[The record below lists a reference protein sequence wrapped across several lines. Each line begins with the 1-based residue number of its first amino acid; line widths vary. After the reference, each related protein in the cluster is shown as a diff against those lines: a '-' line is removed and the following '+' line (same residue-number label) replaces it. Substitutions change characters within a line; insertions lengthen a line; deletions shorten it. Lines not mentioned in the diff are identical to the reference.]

1 MDRNGL
7 LTLYRSMLIARGV
20 DRIEHELTSRGE
32 AFFHLSGA
40 GHEGTAVLANHLTQS
55 DWLHCHYRDRAL
67 LVARGL
73 SPRTFFDTLLCNEF
87 SPGSGRRMSA
97 FFNDPELHIL
107 SMVTPTGNN
116 ALQAVGA
123 AAAIKQP
130 EDTPIVYCGVGD
142 GTTQQGEW
150 LEAVG
155 EAVRSK
161 LPVLFMV
168 QDNKW
173 AISTTTQGKTF
184 YSLPDGTEATEFFGL
199 PIHYID
205 GTDVVTADQ
214 QIGTIIAEMRKT
226 SQPALVV
233 FQVER
238 LTSHTNAD
246 DQTVYRDADD
256 IEEAKLSGDP
266 ILSTRQQLLSMGLT
280 SAELDLIQTQVN
292 DQLAAAEQEAL
303 DAGTPLASMDAG
315 RQHPVELTHPSKEKA
330 GVDDLPQ
337 LNMKNAIREV
347 LKNHLL
353 DNATVTL
360 YGEDIEDPKG
370 DVFGVTKGLSTRFP
384 GRVINS
390 PLSESTIVGA
400 AIGRAMVGERPVAF
414 IQFADFMPT
423 AYNQIVNELATIHWR
438 TDGQTSVPVIVMIA
452 CGGYRPGLGPYHA
465 QTHESVM
472 AHCPGVDVVM
482 PSTAHD
488 AAGLLNAAFESK
500 RPTVFFY
507 PKTLLNDSEQ
517 TTSDNVDDQ
526 FVPLGVARKTR
537 SGRDITFVAW
547 GNTVAVCE
555 KTADALEQAGIE
567 SEVIDLRSLTPW
579 DQQLVL
585 SSAEKTARLV
595 VVHEDNHTCGLGSE
609 IIATVA
615 ENANVPIAVRRVTRP
630 DTFIPCNF
638 ENQVDVLPGFK
649 RTLTVAAELLDLDL
663 AWEEAPE
670 KEAGVE
676 FIQAIGSGPADEAV
690 EIVEIL
696 IESGES
702 LECGDPVASVE
713 ATKSVFDITSPVD
726 GVVTEIL
733 CQAGDN
739 VRVGAPMVKLATDA
753 SLRPKPITE
762 EQHGTPFLTRRKSEN
777 TIVLAHSLPER
788 RSFEVG
794 LSHVQYNEGSK
805 LITNEFLL
813 GENAEMTSE
822 DIIRRT
828 GIRQRYWVDQNEDAI
843 SMAVGSCQKVLE
855 QEGLLI
861 DDIDL
866 LICSTTSPMSMTPSM
881 ACRILN
887 GLSTGKDTM
896 IQAYDISA
904 ACSGY
909 LYALQSGYDFLQST
923 PNGRVLITTAEVL
936 SPLLDLEDFDTSILF
951 GDAATATVLYGE
963 SHVEKSAAK
972 LHRPE
977 LSAKGED
984 GTTLSVPLRNS
995 GFIQMKGRRVFQ
1007 EAVRCM
1013 MNSLNRVCTRDEL
1026 QVEDLDLVVPHQAN
1040 QRIIDAIQH
1049 RISPTVF
1056 SNIAQHGNTSSST
1069 IPLCLSEVLP
1079 AAQQDQTIGL
1089 CAFGGGFK
1097 FGAGI
1102 IKTL

>member
-337 LNMKNAIREV
+337 LNMKDAIREV

-384 GRVINS
+384 GRVMNS

-670 KEAGVE
+670 KEVGVE

-762 EQHGTPFLTRRKSEN
+762 EQHGTPILTRRKSDN

-1089 CAFGGGFK
+1089 CAFGGGFT

>member
-1 MDRNGL
+1 MDRKRL
-7 LTLYRSMLIARGV
+7 LSLYRNMLIARGV
-20 DRIEHELTSRGE
+20 DRIEQELTSRGE

-40 GHEGTAVLANHLTQS
+40 GHEGTAVLANHLTEA

-155 EAVRSK
+155 EAVRSQ

-184 YSLPDGTEATEFFGL
+184 YSLPNGQQATEFFGL

-205 GTDVVTADQ
+205 GTDVVSADQ
-214 QIGTIIAEMRKT
+214 QVGAIVAQMRRT
-226 SQPALVV
+226 SEPALVV

-246 DQTVYRDADD
+246 DQTVYRNVDD
-256 IEEAKLSGDP
+256 IEEATLNGDP
-266 ILSTRQQLLSMGLT
+266 ILIAKQHLLGLGLT
-280 SAELDLIQTQVN
+280 ESELSIMETQVN

-303 DAGTPLASMDAG
+303 EAGKPLPSMDAG
-315 RQHPVELTHPSKEKA
+315 IQHPVELTHPSKEKPGSA
-330 GVDDLPQ
+330 DLPQ
-337 LNMKNAIREV
+337 LNMKDAIREV

-353 DNATVTL
+353 DDASVTL

-384 GRVINS
+384 GRVMNS

-400 AIGRAMVGERPVAF
+400 AIGRAMVGQRPVAF

-438 TDGQTSVPVIVMIA
+438 TDGQTSVPVVVMIA

-488 AAGLLNAAFESK
+488 AAGLLNAAFESN

-507 PKTLLNDSEQ
+507 PKTLLNDSER
-517 TTSDNVDDQ
+517 TTSENVQEQ

-537 SGRDITFVAW
+537 SGRDITFVSW

-555 KTADALEQAGIE
+555 KTADALEKVGIE
-567 SEVIDLRSLTPW
+567 SEIIDLRSLTPW
-579 DQQLVL
+579 DQQIVL
-585 SSAEKTARLV
+585 SSAEKTARMI

-609 IIATVA
+609 IVATVA
-615 ENANVPIAVRRVTRP
+615 EHAKVPVAVRRVTRP

-663 AWEEAPE
+663 DWEEAPA

-676 FIQAIGSGPADEAV
+676 FIQAIGSGPADESV
-690 EIVEIL
+690 EVVEIL
-696 IESGES
+696 IEPGET
-702 LECGDPVASVE
+702 LECGDRVASVE

-726 GVVTEIL
+726 GAVSEIL
-733 CQAGDN
+733 CNVGDT
-739 VRVGAPMVKLATDA
+739 VRVGAPMVKLTTDV
-753 SLRPKPITE
+753 SIRPKPITQE
-762 EQHGTPFLTRRKSEN
+762 PHGTPLLTRRKSNN
-777 TIVLAHSLPER
+777 TIILSRPVTER
-788 RSFEVG
+788 RAFEVG
-794 LSHVQYNEGSK
+794 LSNVQFNEGSR

-813 GENAEMTSE
+813 GKTTDMTSE

-843 SMAVGSCQKVLE
+843 SMAVGSCQRVLE

-887 GLSTGKDTM
+887 GLSAGKETM
-896 IQAYDISA
+896 IQAFDISA

-923 PNGRVLITTAEVL
+923 PHGRVLITTAEVL
-936 SPLLDLEDFDTSILF
+936 SPLLDLDDFDTSILF

-963 SHVEKSAAK
+963 NHLDRATAK
-972 LHRPE
+972 LHRPD

-1013 MNSLNRVCTRDEL
+1013 MSSLNRVCTREEL

-1040 QRIIDAIQH
+1040 QRIMDAIQH
-1049 RISPTVF
+1049 RISPQVF

-1069 IPLCLSEVLP
+1069 IPLCLSEILP

-1089 CAFGGGFK
+1089 CAFGGGFT

>member
-1 MDRNGL
+1 MDRDQL
-7 LTLYRSMLIARGV
+7 LSLYRNMLLARGI
-20 DRIEHELTSRGE
+20 DRIEQELTSRGE

-40 GHEGTAVLANHLTQS
+40 GHEGTAVLADHLTS
-55 DWLHCHYRDRAL
+55 EDWLHCHYRDRAL

-73 SPRTFFDTLLCNEF
+73 SPRTFFDTLLCNQF

-97 FFNDPELHIL
+97 FFSDPDLHIM

-123 AAAIKQP
+123 AAAIKQA
-130 EDTPIVYCGVGD
+130 DNTPLVYCGVGD

-155 EAVRSK
+155 EAVRSQ

-173 AISTTTQGKTF
+173 AISTTTHGKTF
-184 YSLPDGTEATEFFGL
+184 YSLPEGKQATEFFGM
-199 PIHYID
+199 PIHYIN
-205 GTDVVTADQ
+205 GTDVVTAHHRVGAVVQ
-214 QIGTIIAEMRKT
+214 EIRTT
-226 SQPALVV
+226 SKPALIV

-246 DQTVYRDADD
+246 DHTVYRNLDD
-256 IEEAKLSGDP
+256 IEEAQLNSDP
-266 ILSTRQQLLSMGLT
+266 IQSAQQQLLSMGLT
-280 SAELDLIQTQVN
+280 ESDLDIIQSQVD

-303 DAGTPLASMDAG
+303 DAKAPLASLNASK
-315 RQHPVELTHPSKEKA
+315 QHPIELTHPSKEKF
-330 GVDDLPQ
+330 GSEDLPQ
-337 LNMKNAIREV
+337 INMKDALREV

-353 DNATVTL
+353 DDARVTL

-384 GRVINS
+384 GQVMNS

-423 AYNQIVNELATIHWR
+423 AYNQIVNELATMHWR

-482 PSTAHD
+482 PSSAHD
-488 AAGLLNAAFESK
+488 AAGLLNAAFESE
-500 RPTVFFY
+500 RPTIFFY
-507 PKTLLNDSEQ
+507 PKTLLNDSKQ
-517 TTSDNVDDQ
+517 TTSENVDQQ
-526 FVPLGVARKTR
+526 FVPLGVARKQR
-537 SGRDITFVAW
+537 SGRDITLVGW

-555 KTADALEQAGIE
+555 KTADALEQAGFE

-585 SSAEKTARLV
+585 SSSEKTARLV

-609 IIATVA
+609 IVATVA
-615 ENANVPIAVRRVTRP
+615 EKAKVPVAVRRVTRP

-638 ENQVDVLPGFK
+638 ENQTEVLPGFK
-649 RTLTVAAELLDLDL
+649 RTLSVAAELLDLDL
-663 AWEEAPE
+663 DWEEAPE
-670 KEAGVE
+670 KEPGVE
-676 FIQAIGSGPADEAV
+676 FIEAIGSGPADESV
-690 EIVEIL
+690 EVVEL
-696 IESGES
+696 LVKAGEQ
-702 LECGDPVASVE
+702 LDCGDPVASVE

-726 GVVTEIL
+726 GVVAEIL
-733 CQAGDN
+733 CKVGDVVN
-739 VRVGAPMVKLATDA
+739 VGVPMFKLSTDA
-753 SLRPKPITE
+753 NFRPKPITQ
-762 EQHGTPFLTRRKSEN
+762 EQHGKPILSRRKSEN

-788 RSFEVG
+788 RAFEVG
-794 LSHVQYNEGSK
+794 LSNVQFHEGSK
-805 LITNEFLL
+805 LITNEALL
-813 GENAEMTSE
+813 GENAAMTSE

-843 SMAVGSCQKVLE
+843 TMAVGSCQNVLE

-887 GLSTGKDTM
+887 GLSSGKDTM

-909 LYALQSGYDFLQST
+909 LYALQAGYDFLQST
-923 PNGRVLITTAEVL
+923 PNGRVLVTTAEVL
-936 SPLLDLEDFDTSILF
+936 SPLLDLQDFDTSILF

-963 SHVEKSAAK
+963 SHLEKSAAK
-972 LHRPE
+972 LHRPD

-1013 MNSLNRVCTRDEL
+1013 MSSLNRVCSHEQL
-1026 QVEDLDLVVPHQAN
+1026 QVKDLDLVVPHQAN

-1049 RISPTVF
+1049 RISPQVF

-1069 IPLCLSEVLP
+1069 IPLCLSEILP
-1079 AAQQDQTIGL
+1079 TAASDETIGL
-1089 CAFGGGFK
+1089 CAFGGGFT

>member
-337 LNMKNAIREV
+337 LNMKDAIREV

-384 GRVINS
+384 GRVMNS

-609 IIATVA
+609 IVATVA

-670 KEAGVE
+670 KEVGVE

-762 EQHGTPFLTRRKSEN
+762 EQHGTPILTRRKSEN

-1089 CAFGGGFK
+1089 CAFGGGFT

>member
-337 LNMKNAIREV
+337 LNMKDAIREV

-384 GRVINS
+384 GRVMNS

-670 KEAGVE
+670 KEVGVE

-762 EQHGTPFLTRRKSEN
+762 EQHGTPILTRRKSDN

-1026 QVEDLDLVVPHQAN
+1026 QVEELDLVVPHQAN

-1089 CAFGGGFK
+1089 CAFGGGFT

>member
-97 FFNDPELHIL
+97 FFNDSELHIL

-337 LNMKNAIREV
+337 LNMKDAIREV

-384 GRVINS
+384 GRVMNS

-609 IIATVA
+609 IVATVA

-670 KEAGVE
+670 KEVGVE

-726 GVVTEIL
+726 GVVTDIL

-762 EQHGTPFLTRRKSEN
+762 EQHGTPILTRRKSDN

-1089 CAFGGGFK
+1089 CAFGGGFT

>member
-384 GRVINS
+384 GRVMNS

-609 IIATVA
+609 IVATVA

-936 SPLLDLEDFDTSILF
+936 SPLLDLKDFDTSILF

-1089 CAFGGGFK
+1089 CAFGGGFT

>member
-256 IEEAKLSGDP
+256 IEEAKLGGDP

-337 LNMKNAIREV
+337 LNMKDAIREV

-384 GRVINS
+384 GRVMNS

-609 IIATVA
+609 IVATVA

-670 KEAGVE
+670 KEVGVE

-726 GVVTEIL
+726 GVVTDIL

-762 EQHGTPFLTRRKSEN
+762 EQHGTPILTRRKSEN
-777 TIVLAHSLPER
+777 TIVLAHSLPEHR
-788 RSFEVG
+788 AFEVG

-1026 QVEDLDLVVPHQAN
+1026 QVEELDLVVPHQAN

-1089 CAFGGGFK
+1089 CAFGGGFT

>member
-256 IEEAKLSGDP
+256 IEEAKLGGDP

-303 DAGTPLASMDAG
+303 DAGTPLASMDAD
-315 RQHPVELTHPSKEKA
+315 RQHPVELTHPSKEKV

-337 LNMKNAIREV
+337 LNMKDAIREV

-384 GRVINS
+384 GRVMNS

-609 IIATVA
+609 IVATVA

-762 EQHGTPFLTRRKSEN
+762 EQHGTPILTRRKSEN

-788 RSFEVG
+788 RAFEVG

-843 SMAVGSCQKVLE
+843 SMAVGSSQKVLE

-1013 MNSLNRVCTRDEL
+1013 MNSLNRVCRRDEL
-1026 QVEDLDLVVPHQAN
+1026 QVEELDLVVPHQAN

-1089 CAFGGGFK
+1089 CAFGGGFT

>member
-256 IEEAKLSGDP
+256 IEEAKLGGDP

-337 LNMKNAIREV
+337 LNMKDAIREV

-384 GRVINS
+384 GRVMNS

-609 IIATVA
+609 IVATVA

-726 GVVTEIL
+726 GVVTDIL

-762 EQHGTPFLTRRKSEN
+762 EQHGTPILTRRKSEN
-777 TIVLAHSLPER
+777 TIVLAHSLPEHR
-788 RSFEVG
+788 AFEVG

-1013 MNSLNRVCTRDEL
+1013 MNSLNRVCRRDEL
-1026 QVEDLDLVVPHQAN
+1026 QVEELDLVVPHQAN

-1089 CAFGGGFK
+1089 CAFGGGFT

>member
-337 LNMKNAIREV
+337 LNMKDAIREV

-384 GRVINS
+384 GRVMNS

-609 IIATVA
+609 IVATVA

-762 EQHGTPFLTRRKSEN
+762 EQHGTPILTRRKSEN

-1089 CAFGGGFK
+1089 CAFGGGFT

>member
-609 IIATVA
+609 IVATVA

-670 KEAGVE
+670 KEVGVE

-1089 CAFGGGFK
+1089 CAFGGGFT

>member
-1 MDRNGL
+1 MDRNRL
-7 LTLYRSMLIARGV
+7 LSLYRSMLLARGI
-20 DRIEHELTSRGE
+20 DRMEQELTSRGE

-40 GHEGTAVLANHLTQS
+40 GHEGTAVLARHLTAE

-73 SPRTFFDTLLCNEF
+73 SPRTFFDTLLCNEY

-116 ALQAVGA
+116 ALQAVGVA
-123 AAAIKQP
+123 ASIKKP
-130 EDTPIVYCGVGD
+130 ENTPLVYCGVGD

-150 LEAVG
+150 LEAIG
-155 EAVRSK
+155 EAVRSN

-173 AISTTTQGKTF
+173 AISTTTQGRTF
-184 YSLPDGTEATEFFGL
+184 YSLPGEQQASEFFGM

-205 GTDVVTADQ
+205 GTDVVAADQ
-214 QIGTIIAEMRKT
+214 QVGEVVAEIRATGK
-226 SQPALVV
+226 PALVV
-233 FQVER
+233 FEVER

-246 DQTVYRDADD
+246 DQTLYRNQDD
-256 IEEAKLSGDP
+256 IDEAQLNGDP
-266 ILSTRQQLLSMGLT
+266 VLAAQEQLLKLGLT
-280 SAELDLIQTQVN
+280 EAELKIIQSQVS
-292 DQLAAAEQEAL
+292 DQLAAAQQEAL
-303 DAGTPLASMDAG
+303 DAKAPLAALDACK
-315 RQHPVELTHPSKEKA
+315 QHPIELTHPSREKF
-330 GVDDLPQ
+330 GSDELPQ
-337 LNMKNAIREV
+337 INMKDALREV

-353 DNATVTL
+353 DDPGVTL
-360 YGEDIEDPKG
+360 CGEDIEDPKG

-384 GRVINS
+384 GRVTNS

-423 AYNQIVNELATIHWR
+423 AYNQIVNELATMHWR
-438 TDGQTSVPVIVMIA
+438 TDGQTSAPVIVMIA

-488 AAGLLNAAFESK
+488 AAGLLNAAFQSE
-500 RPTVFFY
+500 RPTIFFY
-507 PKTLLNDSEQ
+507 PKTLLNDSTQ
-517 TTSDNVDDQ
+517 TTSEDVHEQ

-537 SGRDITFVAW
+537 AGRDITFVGW
-547 GNTVAVCE
+547 GNTVSICE
-555 KTADALEQAGIE
+555 KTAKALDQVGIE

-585 SSAEKTARLV
+585 SSAEKTARII

-609 IIATVA
+609 IVATVA
-615 ENANVPIAVRRVTRP
+615 EKAKVPVAVRRVTRP

-638 ENQVDVLPGFK
+638 ENQTEVLPGFK
-649 RTLTVAAELLDLDL
+649 RTLSVAAELLNLDL
-663 AWEEAPE
+663 HWEESAE
-670 KEAGVE
+670 KEAGIE
-676 FIQAIGSGPADEAV
+676 FIRAIGSGPADESV
-690 EIVEIL
+690 ELVEFL
-696 IESGES
+696 VQTGEEI
-702 LECGDPVASVE
+702 ECGDPVASVE

-726 GVVTEIL
+726 GVVSEIL
-733 CQAGDN
+733 CRAGESVD
-739 VRVGAPMVKLATDA
+739 VGAPLIKLTTDA
-753 SLRPKPITE
+753 SVRPKPVTQ
-762 EQHGTPFLTRRKSEN
+762 EQHGKPVLTRRESEN
-777 TIVLAHSLPER
+777 TIVLAQNLAKR
-788 RSFEVG
+788 RAFEVG
-794 LSHVQYNEGSK
+794 LSHVQYHEGSK
-805 LITNEFLL
+805 LVTNETLL
-813 GENAEMTSE
+813 GDNADMTSE
-822 DIIRRT
+822 DIVRRT
-828 GIRQRYWVDQNEDAI
+828 GIRQRYWIDQNEDAI
-843 SMAVGSCQKVLE
+843 SMAVSSCQRVLE

-866 LICSTTSPMSMTPSM
+866 LICSTTSPMSMIPSM

-887 GLSTGKDTM
+887 GLSSGKDTM

-909 LYALQSGYDFLQST
+909 LYALQSGYDFLQSM
-923 PNGRVLITTAEVL
+923 PHGRVLITTAEVL
-936 SPLLDLEDFDTSILF
+936 SPLLDLKDFNTSILF

-963 SHVEKSAAK
+963 AHLERSAAK
-972 LHRPE
+972 LHRPD

-1013 MNSLNRVCTRDEL
+1013 MSSLNRVCSREHVQLD
-1026 QVEDLDLVVPHQAN
+1026 QLDLVIPHQAN

-1049 RISPTVF
+1049 RISPKVF
-1056 SNIAQHGNTSSST
+1056 SNIANHGNTSSST

-1079 AAQQDQTIGL
+1079 EAGRDKTIGL
-1089 CAFGGGFK
+1089 CAFGGGFT
-1097 FGAGI
+1097 FGASI
-1102 IKTL
+1102 IETL

>member
-97 FFNDPELHIL
+97 FFNDSELHIL

-337 LNMKNAIREV
+337 LNMKDAIREV

-384 GRVINS
+384 GRVMNS

-609 IIATVA
+609 IVATVA

-762 EQHGTPFLTRRKSEN
+762 EQHGTPILTRRKSDN

-1089 CAFGGGFK
+1089 CAFGGGFT

>member
-337 LNMKNAIREV
+337 LNMKDAIREV

-384 GRVINS
+384 GRVMNS

-609 IIATVA
+609 IVATVA

-670 KEAGVE
+670 KEVGVE

-762 EQHGTPFLTRRKSEN
+762 EQHGTPILTRRKSEN

-788 RSFEVG
+788 RAFEVG

-1026 QVEDLDLVVPHQAN
+1026 QVEELDLVVPHQAN

-1089 CAFGGGFK
+1089 CAFGGGFT

>member
-337 LNMKNAIREV
+337 LNMKDAIREV

-384 GRVINS
+384 GRVMNS

-609 IIATVA
+609 IVATVA

-762 EQHGTPFLTRRKSEN
+762 EQHGTPILTRRKSEN

-788 RSFEVG
+788 RAFEVG

-813 GENAEMTSE
+813 SENAEMTSE

-1026 QVEDLDLVVPHQAN
+1026 QVEELDLVVPHQAN

-1089 CAFGGGFK
+1089 CAFGGGFT

>member
-337 LNMKNAIREV
+337 LNMKDAIREV

-384 GRVINS
+384 GRVMNS

-609 IIATVA
+609 IVATVA

-670 KEAGVE
+670 KEVGVE

-762 EQHGTPFLTRRKSEN
+762 EQHGTPILTRRKSEN

-788 RSFEVG
+788 RAFEVG

-813 GENAEMTSE
+813 SENAEMTSE

-1026 QVEDLDLVVPHQAN
+1026 QVEELDLVVPHQAN

-1089 CAFGGGFK
+1089 CAFGGGFT

>member
-256 IEEAKLSGDP
+256 IEEAKLGGDP

-337 LNMKNAIREV
+337 LNMKDAIREV

-384 GRVINS
+384 GRVMNS

-609 IIATVA
+609 IVATVA

-726 GVVTEIL
+726 GVVTDIL

-762 EQHGTPFLTRRKSEN
+762 EQHGTPILTRRKSEN

-788 RSFEVG
+788 RAFEVG

-1026 QVEDLDLVVPHQAN
+1026 QVEELDLVVPHQAN

-1089 CAFGGGFK
+1089 CAFGGGFT

>member
-1 MDRNGL
+1 MDRDQL
-7 LTLYRSMLIARGV
+7 LSLYRNMLLARGI
-20 DRIEHELTSRGE
+20 DRIEQELTSRGE

-40 GHEGTAVLANHLTQS
+40 GHEGTAVLADHLTS
-55 DWLHCHYRDRAL
+55 EDWLHCHYRDRAL

-73 SPRTFFDTLLCNEF
+73 SPRTFFDTLLCNQF

-97 FFNDPELHIL
+97 FFSDPDLHIM

-123 AAAIKQP
+123 AAAIKQA
-130 EDTPIVYCGVGD
+130 DNTPLVYCGVGD

-155 EAVRSK
+155 EAVRSQ

-173 AISTTTQGKTF
+173 AISTTTHGKTF
-184 YSLPDGTEATEFFGL
+184 YSLPEGKQATEFFGM
-199 PIHYID
+199 PIHYIN
-205 GTDVVTADQ
+205 GTDVVTAHHRVGAVVQ
-214 QIGTIIAEMRKT
+214 EIRTT
-226 SQPALVV
+226 SKPALIV

-246 DQTVYRDADD
+246 DHTVYRNLDD
-256 IEEAKLSGDP
+256 IEEAQLNSDP
-266 ILSTRQQLLSMGLT
+266 IQSAQQQLLSMGLT
-280 SAELDLIQTQVN
+280 ESDLDIIQSQVD

-303 DAGTPLASMDAG
+303 DAKAPLASLNASK
-315 RQHPVELTHPSKEKA
+315 QHPIELTHPSKEKF
-330 GVDDLPQ
+330 GSEDLPQ
-337 LNMKNAIREV
+337 INMKDALREV

-353 DNATVTL
+353 DDARVTL

-384 GRVINS
+384 GQVMNS

-423 AYNQIVNELATIHWR
+423 AYNQIVNELATMHWR

-482 PSTAHD
+482 PSSAHD
-488 AAGLLNAAFESK
+488 AAGLLNAAFESE
-500 RPTVFFY
+500 RPTIFFY
-507 PKTLLNDSEQ
+507 PKTLLNDSKQ
-517 TTSDNVDDQ
+517 TTSENVDQQ
-526 FVPLGVARKTR
+526 FVPLGVARKQR
-537 SGRDITFVAW
+537 SGRDITLVGW

-555 KTADALEQAGIE
+555 KTADALEQAGFE

-585 SSAEKTARLV
+585 SSSEKTARLV

-609 IIATVA
+609 IVATVA
-615 ENANVPIAVRRVTRP
+615 EKAKVPVAVRRVTRP

-638 ENQVDVLPGFK
+638 ENQTEVLPGFK
-649 RTLTVAAELLDLDL
+649 RTLSVAAELLDLDL
-663 AWEEAPE
+663 DWEEAPE
-670 KEAGVE
+670 KEPGVE
-676 FIQAIGSGPADEAV
+676 FIEAIGSGPADESV
-690 EIVEIL
+690 EVVEL
-696 IESGES
+696 LVKAGEQ
-702 LECGDPVASVE
+702 LDCGDPVASVE

-726 GVVTEIL
+726 GIVAEIL
-733 CQAGDN
+733 CKVGDVVN
-739 VRVGAPMVKLATDA
+739 VGAPMFKLSTDA
-753 SLRPKPITE
+753 NVRPKPITQ
-762 EQHGTPFLTRRKSEN
+762 EQHGKPILSRRKSEN

-788 RSFEVG
+788 RAFEVG
-794 LSHVQYNEGSK
+794 LSNVQFHEGSK
-805 LITNEFLL
+805 LITNEALL
-813 GENAEMTSE
+813 GENAAMTSE

-843 SMAVGSCQKVLE
+843 TMAVGSCQNVLE

-887 GLSTGKDTM
+887 GLSSGKDTM

-909 LYALQSGYDFLQST
+909 LYALQAGYDFLQST
-923 PNGRVLITTAEVL
+923 PNGRVLVTTAEVL
-936 SPLLDLEDFDTSILF
+936 SPLLDLQDFDTSILF

-963 SHVEKSAAK
+963 SHLEKSAAK
-972 LHRPE
+972 LHRPD

-1013 MNSLNRVCTRDEL
+1013 MSSLNRVCSHEQL
-1026 QVEDLDLVVPHQAN
+1026 QVKDLDLVVPHQAN

-1049 RISPTVF
+1049 RISPQVF

-1069 IPLCLSEVLP
+1069 IPLCLSEILP
-1079 AAQQDQTIGL
+1079 TAASDETIGL
-1089 CAFGGGFK
+1089 CAFGGGFT

>member
-97 FFNDPELHIL
+97 FFNDSELHIL

-337 LNMKNAIREV
+337 LNMKDAIREV

-384 GRVINS
+384 GRVMNS

-609 IIATVA
+609 IVATVA

-670 KEAGVE
+670 KEVGVE

-762 EQHGTPFLTRRKSEN
+762 EQHGTPILTRRKSEN

-1089 CAFGGGFK
+1089 CAFGGGFT

>member
-337 LNMKNAIREV
+337 LNMKDAIREV

-384 GRVINS
+384 GRVMNS

-609 IIATVA
+609 IVATVA

-670 KEAGVE
+670 KEVGVE

-762 EQHGTPFLTRRKSEN
+762 EQHGTPILTRRKSEN

-788 RSFEVG
+788 RAFEVG

-1089 CAFGGGFK
+1089 CAFGGGFT